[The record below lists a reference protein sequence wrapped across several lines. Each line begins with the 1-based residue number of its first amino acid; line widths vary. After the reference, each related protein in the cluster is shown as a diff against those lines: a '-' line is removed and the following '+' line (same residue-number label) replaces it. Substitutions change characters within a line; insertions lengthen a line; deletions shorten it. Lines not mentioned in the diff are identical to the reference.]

1 MTRPPAGPPGA
12 SPAQALALSQA
23 QAHTAS
29 EALSSAV
36 ALFNAGQTAAA
47 LQRCQQGLTAQPAH
61 PGLLQLLAT
70 LLLATGDA
78 AAALAA
84 IEPVLLHHPGHA
96 PALRLAEQAA
106 LRHGAALIEH
116 GQPAVAAGLLRRL
129 TLAQPAGVA
138 GWFLLALACED
149 LHATDEAAAA
159 LAQVLV
165 RQPDHV
171 EARLNLALIEQS
183 RGHLETALDHH
194 ARVWR
199 LRPALLGR
207 ITMALCSQRSG
218 AVWLT
223 ADALLQELNCRAGR
237 LGLPPPPAPPAA

>member
-1 MTRPPAGPPGA
+1 MTPPPASQPGA
-12 SPAQALALSQA
+12 SPAQAQA
-23 QAHTAS
+23 QAAS
-29 EALSSAV
+29 DALSSAV
-36 ALFNAGQTAAA
+36 ALVNAGQTAAA

-70 LLLATGDA
+70 LLLASGDA

-106 LRHGAALIEH
+106 LRHGAALIER
-116 GQPAVAAGLLRRL
+116 GQPAAAAGLLRRL

-149 LHATDEAAAA
+149 LHATDQAAAA
-159 LAQVLV
+159 LTQVLA

-171 EARLNLALIEQS
+171 EARLNLALIEQA
-183 RGHLETALDHH
+183 RGHLDAALDHH
-194 ARVWR
+194 ARVWW

-223 ADALLQELNCRAGR
+223 ADALLQELSRRAGR
-237 LGLPPPPAPPAA
+237 LGRPPSAAPPAA

>member
-12 SPAQALALSQA
+12 SPPQA
-23 QAHTAS
+23 QAAS
-29 EALSSAV
+29 LALAGAV

-47 LQRCQQGLTAQPAH
+47 LQHCQQALTAHAGH

-70 LLLATGDA
+70 LRLATGDA

-84 IEPVLLHHPGHA
+84 IEPVLRHHPGHA

-106 LRHGAALIEH
+106 LRHGAALIEQ
-116 GQPAVAAGLLRRL
+116 GQPAAAAGLLRRL
-129 TLAQPAGVA
+129 TLAQPATVA

-159 LAQVLV
+159 LAQVLA

-171 EARLNLALIEQS
+171 QARLNLALIEQA
-183 RGHLETALDHH
+183 RGHLDAALDHH

-223 ADALLQELNCRAGR
+223 ADALLQELKRRADR
-237 LGLPPPPAPPAA
+237 LDLPPPAAPPAA

>member
-1 MTRPPAGPPGA
+1 MTRPPAGPPSA
-12 SPAQALALSQA
+12 ALALALAQTQA
-23 QAHTAS
+23 QAAS

-70 LLLATGDA
+70 LLLASGDA

-106 LRHGAALIEH
+106 LRHGAALIER
-116 GQPAVAAGLLRRL
+116 GQPAAAAGLLRRL
-129 TLAQPAGVA
+129 TLAQPAVVA

-149 LHATDEAAAA
+149 LHAIDQAAAA
-159 LAQVLV
+159 LTQVLA

-171 EARLNLALIEQS
+171 EARLNLALIEQA
-183 RGHLETALDHH
+183 RGHLDAALDHH
-194 ARVWR
+194 ARVWW

-223 ADALLQELNCRAGR
+223 ADALLQELSRRAGR
-237 LGLPPPPAPPAA
+237 LGRPPSAAPPAA